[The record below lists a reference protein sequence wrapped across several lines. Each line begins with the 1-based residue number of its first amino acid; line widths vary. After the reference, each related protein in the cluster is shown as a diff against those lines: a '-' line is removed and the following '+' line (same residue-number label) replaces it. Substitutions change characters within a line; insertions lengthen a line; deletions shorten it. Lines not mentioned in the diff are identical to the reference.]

1 MNGQVAVK
9 VPLFSEIFNFGAKY
23 LENEILYSK
32 TLKDFFY
39 PQDMENWFHPLL
51 KWFNRCTKKHP
62 PGGPPPPN
70 FFFNPQTS
78 LRGPSWFRKTSLQ
91 RDLNFRAIFEL
102 LAQSERY

>member
-39 PQDMENWFHPLL
+39 PQDKEN
-51 KWFNRCTKKHP
+51 
-62 PGGPPPPN
+62 
-70 FFFNPQTS
+70 
-78 LRGPSWFRKTSLQ
+78 
-91 RDLNFRAIFEL
+91 
-102 LAQSERY
+102 